1 MKVARPF
8 SDERV
13 DATAFWIK
21 SGDSWINSREFGN
34 MGYSGFLKTKEKCLG
49 ERMNKVKNVFNIR
62 LYQLFPIESWIDT
75 QIEIPFSPEFSLA
88 ALFHALAEIEYRT
101 GGGWEVVQ
109 VPKYFREK
117 EFPGC
122 LTLLLRR
129 QTKDREIDEE
139 DKFFRKP
146 GQDFE

>member
-1 MKVARPF
+1 
-8 SDERV
+8 
-13 DATAFWIK
+13 
-21 SGDSWINSREFGN
+21 
-34 MGYSGFLKTKEKCLG
+34 
-49 ERMNKVKNVFNIR
+49 MNKVKNVFNIR